1 MALRAQ
7 TSQPPVLI
15 GAIAS
20 FLLVLSLSCL
30 PAHAT
35 PPQPTPRTVPI
46 SAPEMLVRSIYTLP
60 DPDFGVFQDARRR
73 PGYFTPRIVER
84 AVVMDRCYLEKYGIT
99 EPHFNMI
106 VPGQDYD
113 IGDLR
118 IDLVRQN
125 EADAEVRVRFNR
137 FRQIGDPVELRY
149 HLKAMPEGW
158 RIDDILYA
166 GTSMAA
172 ALSKPC

>member
-1 MALRAQ
+1 MRAQ
-7 TSQPPVLI
+7 TSRPPVLI

-35 PPQPTPRTVPI
+35 PPQPTPKTLPI
-46 SAPEMLVRSIYTLP
+46 SAPEALVRSIYTLP
-60 DPDFGVFQDARRR
+60 DPDFGAYVNPARR

-84 AVVMDRCYLEKYGIT
+84 AVVMDRCYLEKYGIS
-99 EPHFNMI
+99 EAHFDMI

-118 IDLVRQN
+118 IDLVRQD

-137 FRQIGDPVELRY
+137 FRQINDPVELRY
-149 HLKAMPEGW
+149 HLKAMPAGW
-158 RIDDILYA
+158 RIDDIQYA
-166 GTSMAA
+166 GTSMVA